1 MVTHYFFLYNNPFP
15 GEGAHSIK
23 PGKGQLGAAQTWTDH
38 KMALSTDEQ
47 VSTRSQPNTALS
59 TLPSR
64 RSHVPRRCCDVV
76 QEKKAKLNILISGAM
91 CLSEVVLPDE
101 KTPMANSETFH
112 TLGVNFNLRN
122 FLASKTDSH

>member
-1 MVTHYFFLYNNPFP
+1 MSRSAPGANPIQLS
-15 GEGAHSIK
+15 AHC
-23 PGKGQLGAAQTWTDH
+23 PVGDP
-38 KMALSTDEQ
+38 M
-47 VSTRSQPNTALS
+47 
-59 TLPSR
+59 
-64 RSHVPRRCCDVV
+64 SHVGAVTWYRKRRL
-76 QEKKAKLNILISGAM
+76 LNILISGAM